1 MVKEFLAQYGMEIIS
16 TIVVAIMGFIGICI
30 KNVIKKISDDKT
42 KEQVCKTVVKAVEQM
57 YSDLTGDERYEK
69 AVESVSEMLEEK
81 GIGATEL
88 EVKIGES
95 TDESFAHE
103 ICCSYSREK
112 IHQSCRRG
120 FICGAIG
127 AKPFCKRIRVIFRR
141 DTI

>member
-1 MVKEFLAQYGMEIIS
+1 MVKEFLAQYGMEMIS

-42 KEQVCKTVVKAVEQM
+42 KQHVCKTVVQAVEQM

-88 EVKIGES
+88 EVKMLI
-95 TDESFAHE
+95 
-103 ICCSYSREK
+103 EK
-112 IHQSCRRG
+112 VD
-120 FICGAIG
+120 
-127 AKPFCKRIRVIFRR
+127 KLEEYLYNLYNY
-141 DTI
+141 D

>member
-16 TIVVAIMGFIGICI
+16 TAVMAIFGFVGICL
-30 KNVIKKISDDKT
+30 KNVIKKFSDERT

-88 EVKIGES
+88 EVKMLIES
-95 TDESFAHE
+95 AVKEMNINLGKTGVSKDA
-103 ICCSYSREK
+103 
-112 IHQSCRRG
+112 
-120 FICGAIG
+120 
-127 AKPFCKRIRVIFRR
+127 
-141 DTI
+141 DN

>member
-16 TIVVAIMGFIGICI
+16 TAVMAIFGFVGICL
-30 KNVIKKISDDKT
+30 KNVIKKFSDERT

-88 EVKIGES
+88 EVKMLIES
-95 TDESFAHE
+95 AVKEMNINLGKTGVSKDADS
-103 ICCSYSREK
+103 
-112 IHQSCRRG
+112 
-120 FICGAIG
+120 
-127 AKPFCKRIRVIFRR
+127 
-141 DTI
+141 

>member
-69 AVESVSEMLEEK
+69 AVESVSEMLAEK

-88 EVKIGES
+88 EVKMLIESAVKEMNINLGKIGVS
-95 TDESFAHE
+95 KDADS
-103 ICCSYSREK
+103 
-112 IHQSCRRG
+112 
-120 FICGAIG
+120 
-127 AKPFCKRIRVIFRR
+127 
-141 DTI
+141 